1 MITQEIIQSPIIPYK
16 KLRPNSIDEFL
27 EIFEDVLD
35 LENLENGME
44 LDFLI
49 DTKLGSDKISPTL
62 VLANPKD
69 AKVIASICKEVYDG
83 TYPYKEIED
92 ERMVKKMIESPDNHF
107 ILFEV
112 NGEVA
117 GCFRCALDFE
127 HKKGYSGGFM
137 VKKKYQKTLD
147 VTKSI
152 IGSYSWMWKTFEKE
166 ILVWYCEN
174 RTAHAASQYITSVCG
189 INTVAYFP
197 NKDVFFDQVESDVMG
212 VIYREKTLKKY
223 RDRKTP
229 VLIEN
234 ALDSFLHCDNL
245 YNLGNFQ
252 LASPDCDLDYDKI
265 SELQNNFRKDLIADK
280 YGYEYHQFFIRGTK
294 SYFTFLHTPQI
305 QNFEKTKY
313 HVESLEELYVYLEE
327 FLKSMKIYKI
337 RYCEAF
343 ISAFR
348 PEDQQLFFEFGFRA
362 RGYVPCWNYNKTEN
376 KFEDYVVFNYFE
388 GQVPHAELLPIGQ
401 ELVDLLSIQINP

>member
-1 MITQEIIQSPIIPYK
+1 M
-16 KLRPNSIDEFL
+16 
-27 EIFEDVLD
+27 
-35 LENLENGME
+35 
-44 LDFLI
+44 
-49 DTKLGSDKISPTL
+49 GSDKISPTL
-62 VLANPKD
+62 VLAKPKD

-92 ERMVKKMIESPDNHF
+92 EFMVKKMIESPDNYF
-107 ILFEV
+107 ILFEID
-112 NGEVA
+112 GEVA

-152 IGSYSWMWKTFEKE
+152 IGSYVWMWNTFKE
-166 ILVWYCEN
+166 ILMWYCEN
-174 RTAHAASQYITSVCG
+174 RTAHTASQYITSVCG
-189 INTVAYFP
+189 INTVAFFP
-197 NKDVFFDQVESDVMG
+197 NKDVFYNQVESDVMG

-234 ALDSFLHCDNL
+234 ALDSYLHCDNL
-245 YNLGNFQ
+245 YKLGSFQ
-252 LASPDCDLDYDKI
+252 LASLDLCLDYDKI
-265 SELQNNFRKDLIADK
+265 FELQKAFRKDLISDK
-280 YGYEYHQFFIRGTK
+280 YGYQYHQFFIRGTK

-327 FLKSMKIYKI
+327 FLKSMKINKI

-348 PEDQQLFFEFGFRA
+348 PEDQQLFYEFGFRA
-362 RGYVPCWNYNKTEN
+362 RGYVPCWNYNKSEN

>member
-16 KLRPNSIDEFL
+16 KLSPNSVDEFL
-27 EIFEDVLD
+27 EIFENVLDLD
-35 LENLENGME
+35 LENGMD

-49 DTKLGSDKISPTL
+49 DTKMGSDKISPTL
-62 VLANPKD
+62 VLAKPKD

-92 ERMVKKMIESPDNHF
+92 EFMVKKMIESPDNYF
-107 ILFEV
+107 ILFEID
-112 NGEVA
+112 GEVA

-152 IGSYSWMWKTFEKE
+152 IGSYVWMWNTFKE
-166 ILVWYCEN
+166 ILMWYCEN
-174 RTAHAASQYITSVCG
+174 RTAHTASQYITSVCG
-189 INTVAYFP
+189 INTVAFFP
-197 NKDVFFDQVESDVMG
+197 NKDVFYNQVESDVMG

-234 ALDSFLHCDNL
+234 ALDSYLHCDNL
-245 YNLGNFQ
+245 YKLGSFQ
-252 LASPDCDLDYDKI
+252 LASLDLCLDYDKI
-265 SELQNNFRKDLIADK
+265 FELQKAFRKDLISDK
-280 YGYEYHQFFIRGTK
+280 YGYQYHQFFIRGTK

-327 FLKSMKIYKI
+327 FLKSMKINKI

-348 PEDQQLFFEFGFRA
+348 PEDQQLFYEFGFRA
-362 RGYVPCWNYNKTEN
+362 RGYVPCWNYNKSEN

>member
-1 MITQEIIQSPIIPYK
+1 MITQEIIQYPVIPYK
-16 KLRPNSIDEFL
+16 KLKPNSVDEFL
-27 EIFEDVLD
+27 EIFEGVLDLD
-35 LENLENGME
+35 LENGMD
-44 LDFLI
+44 LDFII

-62 VLANPKD
+62 VLAKPKD
-69 AKVIASICKEVYDG
+69 AKAIASICKEVYDG
-83 TYPYKEIED
+83 SYPYKEIED
-92 ERMVKKMIESPDNHF
+92 EFSVRKMIESPDNHF
-107 ILFEV
+107 VLFEID
-112 NGEVA
+112 GEVA

-137 VKKKYQKTLD
+137 VKKKFQKILD

-152 IGSYSWMWKTFEKE
+152 IGSYAWMWKTFKEE
-166 ILVWYCEN
+166 ILMWYCEN

-189 INTVAYFP
+189 INTVAFFP
-197 NKDVFFDQVESDVMG
+197 NKDIFYDQIESDVMG

-265 SELQNNFRKDLIADK
+265 LELQKAFRKDLITDK
-280 YGYEYHQFFIRGTK
+280 YGYGYHQFFIRGTK
-294 SYFTFLHTPQI
+294 SYFTFLHTSQI

-313 HVESLEELYVYLEE
+313 HVDSLEELYVFLEE
-327 FLKSMKIYKI
+327 FLKSMNENTI
-337 RYCEAF
+337 RYSEVF
-343 ISAFR
+343 VSAFKR
-348 PEDQQLFFEFGFRA
+348 EDTCLAGTTTKPKISSKITWCLTTTRA
-362 RGYVPCWNYNKTEN
+362 RFRKPSFYLK
-376 KFEDYVVFNYFE
+376 DR
-388 GQVPHAELLPIGQ
+388 
-401 ELVDLLSIQINP
+401 S